1 MNGST
6 STYTNVNT
14 SNRVTAI
21 TNPARTLLYDNAG
34 NTVSDGYVASYNLAG
49 RMSTL
54 SLNGITSTYAVDGM
68 SRRVRKYDSTGEA
81 STVVF
86 VYGQGN
92 ELLGEYDSTGAALR
106 EYVWLG
112 STPVAVFTPDPGG
125 ASNPLIY
132 YIHAD
137 HLDAPRVVV
146 DRSNSQRRWEW
157 LGEPFGTTP
166 PNTDPSGLG
175 AFTMNLR
182 FPGQYFDQESGL
194 FYNIH
199 RVYDASIGRYT
210 QSDPIGLAGGINTYA
225 YAGGSPVTYVDPSG
239 LQADDRP
246 TIPGLGLPNPAVAAN
261 QNIARQLQ
269 RVLDDVCRPDC
280 SALEAEIRLIAAE
293 IRERYFAMLGDPRDL
308 FNKATTVR
316 ISRRG
321 GSWVGHRQQ
330 FRDKQITLRKKI
342 EQADAAGCVV
352 DPMDRVLAN
361 VAEPPD
367 TPAARP

>member
-157 LGEPFGTTP
+157 LGEPFGTMP
-166 PNTDPSGLG
+166 PNNDPSGLG
-175 AFTMNLR
+175 AFTLNLR

-194 FYNIH
+194 FFNNH
-199 RVYDASIGRYT
+199 RVYDGSIGRYT
-210 QSDPIGLAGGINTYA
+210 QSDPIGLQGGINTYA
-225 YAGGSPVTYVDPSG
+225 YVDGNPVSNIDPDGLQVWVVPVPSGRRPPMVDPDFPPGVGPNQNPAPWTRPSPSNPPGTADPRPQVAIPPAAAANAPMCRESDDADRCKQRLVTCRQQCQAKWQRGDPPFSGSDVAGRMRRCIRECSEAGG
-239 LQADDRP
+239 
-246 TIPGLGLPNPAVAAN
+246 
-261 QNIARQLQ
+261 
-269 RVLDDVCRPDC
+269 C
-280 SALEAEIRLIAAE
+280 
-293 IRERYFAMLGDPRDL
+293 
-308 FNKATTVR
+308 FN
-316 ISRRG
+316 
-321 GSWVGHRQQ
+321 
-330 FRDKQITLRKKI
+330 F
-342 EQADAAGCVV
+342 
-352 DPMDRVLAN
+352 
-361 VAEPPD
+361 
-367 TPAARP
+367 